1 MRNQQSANF
10 INKFLSKM
18 NPVDIDLNVPYSQ
31 DFNVI
36 DREFGTRTTRFV
48 YVDYLKIMAILGV
61 VMSHSLA
68 TPLASGSI
76 TPSWYVVNVLLTLV
90 SPSVGIFFMVSGAL
104 ILSSTHTNQLGYI
117 LKHRILKVGISFV
130 IWSGIT
136 VFLFGISSNS
146 GFKPWLKTMLSMY
159 HQYPAIA
166 FWFMY
171 PLIGFYLL
179 SLMLKVFV
187 DKANIHILDYI
198 ILLWLVTNM
207 LLPFLVEILPSN
219 IGSFLNFSKDF
230 NLIILGKTIGYFL
243 IGYRLHKT
251 PIRNKSILG
260 DVLLVMLLASIIAVT
275 NILNNLHY
283 SNFPVIGYNSI
294 ISLIFS
300 IEIFWLF
307 KKWSTF
313 HRISPKLEQITTL
326 LSSLT
331 FGIYLTH
338 GAVMIYVHKIIQP
351 NDYLLVFF
359 LTVGLSFILT
369 YTISKIPKLR
379 YFLIGIE

>member
-1 MRNQQSANF
+1 
-10 INKFLSKM
+10 
-18 NPVDIDLNVPYSQ
+18 
-31 DFNVI
+31 
-36 DREFGTRTTRFV
+36 
-48 YVDYLKIMAILGV
+48 
-61 VMSHSLA
+61 
-68 TPLASGSI
+68 
-76 TPSWYVVNVLLTLV
+76 
-90 SPSVGIFFMVSGAL
+90 
-104 ILSSTHTNQLGYI
+104 
-117 LKHRILKVGISFV
+117 
-130 IWSGIT
+130 
-136 VFLFGISSNS
+136 
-146 GFKPWLKTMLSMY
+146 
-159 HQYPAIA
+159 
-166 FWFMY
+166 
-171 PLIGFYLL
+171 
-179 SLMLKVFV
+179 
-187 DKANIHILDYI
+187 
-198 ILLWLVTNM
+198 M